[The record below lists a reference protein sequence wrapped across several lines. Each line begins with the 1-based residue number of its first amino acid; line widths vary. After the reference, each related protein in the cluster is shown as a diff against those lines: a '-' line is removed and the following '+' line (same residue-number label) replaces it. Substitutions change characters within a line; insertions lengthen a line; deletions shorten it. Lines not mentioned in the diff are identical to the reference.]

1 MEVFQM
7 NALTSNGSRLNLL
20 PMNVFSREMGRWIDE
35 LSNETKSIGHAPVS
49 IWESDVNFHL
59 EFDLPGVNVEDV
71 DLKVVENVLH
81 ITAKRDV
88 NEGVAF
94 IRQERQFGEI
104 ERQFSLPARI
114 DESGIE
120 AEMNAGVL
128 TVLVPKAPESQVK
141 KIEIKGS

>member
-1 MEVFQM
+1 M

-35 LSNETKSIGHAPVS
+35 LSNEAKTVGHAPVS
-49 IWESDVNFHL
+49 IWESDDSFFL

-71 DLKVVENVLH
+71 DLKVVENSLH
-81 ITAKRDV
+81 VTANRELRGDV
-88 NEGVAF
+88 TYV
-94 IRQERQFGEI
+94 RQERNFGQI
-104 ERQFSLPARI
+104 ERQFSLPTRI

-128 TVLVPKAPESQVK
+128 KVTVPKAPESQVK